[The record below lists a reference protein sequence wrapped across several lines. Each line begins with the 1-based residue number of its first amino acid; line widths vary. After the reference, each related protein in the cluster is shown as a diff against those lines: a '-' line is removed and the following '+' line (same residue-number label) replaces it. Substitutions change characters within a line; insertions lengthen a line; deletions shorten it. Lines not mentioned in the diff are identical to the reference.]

1 MDDEIRARMS
11 ELTAGNVY
19 CDLILSA
26 VEAAAL
32 QQLVTVLRA
41 GGQHQVLDQVF
52 LDIIEEIERS
62 REIEASDDP
71 WRITSGPS
79 GV

>member
-26 VEAAAL
+26 VEADAL
-32 QQLVTVLRA
+32 QKLVKALHD
-41 GGQHQVLDQVF
+41 GGQHQVLDRVF
-52 LDIIEEIERS
+52 TDIEQSIEQS
-62 REIEASDDP
+62 REVDASDDP
-71 WRITSGPS
+71 WRIGSGPS